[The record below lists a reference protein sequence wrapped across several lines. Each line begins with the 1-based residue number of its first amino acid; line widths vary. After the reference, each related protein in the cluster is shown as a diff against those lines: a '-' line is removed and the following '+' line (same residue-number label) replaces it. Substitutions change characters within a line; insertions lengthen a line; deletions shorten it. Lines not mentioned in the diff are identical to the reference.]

1 MKNYFTLLFSALLCS
16 ATCFCSPCDAPYSA
30 DFAQLRTNLYIIAPD
45 GSKVL
50 MDGTLTQFDS
60 DYSNDLDGMDARKMS
75 NFSENWGMLRNT
87 TTLVIER
94 RHRIQDKDSVFFKM
108 WNMRVITYQVEFIAA
123 GLNQYGVQAELRD
136 KFLQKATQVGVN
148 DTTRINFSVT
158 PDAASKVS
166 DRFMLVFSS
175 TPSAGLLP
183 VTFVSAEAR
192 RQSNAVVVSWNTM
205 NEKNIRNYEI
215 QRSVN
220 GTDFNTTGSMVAKN
234 LSNNKYNWTDNKAL
248 VGNCFYRI
256 QSTDA
261 NGKTA
266 LSTTMKINMAAVIS
280 TVKLYPNPLAGSS
293 FNLSFSGQA
302 AGSYTIRLINHYGQA
317 VFSKEINI
325 KAAEQTENIS
335 FPASLSRGIY
345 QVEINSVGGNKN
357 TIQLVY

>member
-1 MKNYFTLLFSALLCS
+1 MKNYFTLLFSALICS
-16 ATCFCSPCDAPYSA
+16 ATAFCNPYTAPFSA
-30 DFAQLRTNLYIIAPD
+30 DFSQLRTNLYIVAPD

-75 NFSENWGMLRNT
+75 NFSENWGMLRKA

-94 RHRIQDKDSVFFKM
+94 RHSIQDKDSIFFKM

-136 KFLQKATQVGVN
+136 KFSQTSTAVGVN

-158 PDAASKVS
+158 SNAASKVS

-175 TPSAGLLP
+175 VPSAGLLP
-183 VTFVSAEAR
+183 VTFVSAQAR
-192 RQSNAVVVSWNTM
+192 RQSNAVIVSWNTM
-205 NEKNIRNYEI
+205 NEKNIKNYEV
-215 QRSVN
+215 QRSAN
-220 GTDFNTTGSMVAKN
+220 GIDFTGTVSVTAQN
-234 LSNNKYNWTDNKAL
+234 LSNNNYNWTDNSAL
-248 VGNCFYRI
+248 AGNCFYRI

-261 NGKTA
+261 NGRTA
-266 LSTTMKINMAAVIS
+266 LSTIMKINMAAIVS
-280 TVKLYPNPLAGSS
+280 MVKLYPNPLVGSS
-293 FNLSFSGQA
+293 FNLSFSGQPE
-302 AGSYTIRLINHYGQA
+302 GSYNVRLINHYGQA
-317 VFSKEINI
+317 VLSKTINI

-335 FPASLSRGIY
+335 LPASLSRGIY
-345 QVEINSVGGNKN
+345 QVEINMPGGNKN